1 MNQSKECVNWTK
13 EDGIATITINNPP
26 VNVISKTVRE
36 ELSQCLDE
44 IEAEGSI
51 RVVILTGA
59 GRAFMAGA
67 DIKELPQFRVPG
79 AIAAM
84 RRVGH
89 KGTWQ
94 LERMPQIT
102 IAAINGLALGGGC
115 ELALACDMRVASEDA
130 QLGLPEVKLG
140 LLPGGGGTQR
150 LPRLV
155 GRPLAKELMFVGDP
169 IGAQEAYRIGLVS
182 RVAPPGQALAVAQE
196 LARKMAQRSGAT
208 LRLIKEAIDRGCE
221 RSLEEGM
228 ALEAEAFDRA
238 LQLEDSGEGIEAFMN
253 KRPPQFKH
261 R

>member
-1 MNQSKECVNWTK
+1 VNSNKQCVDWTR

-44 IEAEGSI
+44 IEADGSI
-51 RVVILTGA
+51 RVIILTGA

-79 AIAAM
+79 AIDDM

-94 LERMPQIT
+94 LERMPQVT

-130 QLGLPEVKLG
+130 KLGLPEINLG

-150 LPRLV
+150 LPRLI
-155 GRPLAKELMFVGDP
+155 GRPLAKELMFTGEP
-169 IGAQEAYRIGLVS
+169 IGAQEALRIGLINKL
-182 RVAPPGQALAVAQE
+182 APPGQALALAQE
-196 LARKMAQRSGAT
+196 LARKIATKSGAT
-208 LRLIKEAIDRGCE
+208 LRLLKDAIDRGYE
-221 RSLEEGM
+221 KSLEEGM
-228 ALEAEAFDRA
+228 AIEASAFDQT
-238 LQLEDSGEGIEAFMN
+238 LQLEDSAEGIEAFLN